1 MNVLQSMFISGKAL
15 DRNFESKI
23 CQCALNFLN
32 SKCLLVARCLYSK
45 TKTGQAL
52 FGHEKSV
59 VLNV

>member
-15 DRNFESKI
+15 VAGPA
-23 CQCALNFLN
+23 QG
-32 SKCLLVARCLYSK
+32 LLVARCLYSK